1 MDFPSWPCTPPLPAL
16 GNITTTTTATT
27 TTTTTKI
34 AAAAIAATAAF
45 NRHRNQDREVRGI
58 LMASLAGGSLPFAIP
73 LIEGIW
79 GTKGLQ
85 LAFFLDLPVSPTL
98 IPTLQKSEYRQNF
111 M

>member
-1 MDFPSWPCTPPLPAL
+1 
-16 GNITTTTTATT
+16 
-27 TTTTTKI
+27 
-34 AAAAIAATAAF
+34 
-45 NRHRNQDREVRGI
+45 
-58 LMASLAGGSLPFAIP
+58 MASLAGGSLPFAIP